1 MIVTSNNYT
10 SSPSAAAVGSAS
22 LGDTPNSA
30 TLIAMILLA
39 AVFSMV
45 VTAVFI
51 YHYFKRNSG
60 AVCISK
66 VCICPLP
73 LYDHNNRL
81 ISLAGFSSRILVAGE
96 RCTLPEQLHVWIKN
110 HPRLPNIS
118 QRVHWQVNREFSDL
132 RCLINTIV
140 VICLLHMRPG
150 CSTCKCNFFTAGI
163 QKLARSLLHI

>member
-73 LYDHNNRL
+73 LYDNNRL
-81 ISLAGFSSRILVAGE
+81 ISLAGFSLRILVAGE
-96 RCTLPEQLHVWIKN
+96 RCMLPEQLHVSIKN

-118 QRVHWQVNREFSDL
+118 QRVQVNGEFSDL
-132 RCLINTIV
+132 RCLMNTIV
-140 VICLLHMRPG
+140 V
-150 CSTCKCNFFTAGI
+150 A
-163 QKLARSLLHI
+163 SLLHNYAARLQYM